1 MQKKFNVVEMQVRA
15 YECDFQ
21 GIVNNAVY
29 MNYLEHAR
37 MSCGKAMG
45 IDVVALAQEGIVW
58 VVNEARLQY
67 KSSLRPGDEFEIIT
81 STSVQGVMR
90 GIFHQEIKKKG
101 SGELILQAEIIT
113 ACIINGRPG
122 PLPQAIREKM
132 AAS

>member
-1 MQKKFNVVEMQVRA
+1 MQKKINIIEMQVRA

-37 MSCGKAMG
+37 MSYGKAMG
-45 IDVVALAQEGIVW
+45 IDVVTLAKEGVIW

-67 KSSLRPGDEFEIIT
+67 KSSLRPGDDFEIIT

-90 GIFHQEIKKKG
+90 GIFHQEIKKKD
-101 SGELILQAEIIT
+101 SGELILQSEIIT
-113 ACIINGRPG
+113 ACIINGYPG
-122 PLPQAIREKM
+122 PLPQVIREKM